1 MEKLYKCLYIY
12 ISQISVIS
20 CIFCILMKINY
31 NTRRN
36 DDFYAYTVQS
46 EIVTM
51 YIKFKGSKLQSILG
65 IRWWHRKTHTEIR
78 ETCKIESVE
87 LLLLQRQRLPCCL
100 LSGELQLGQRPVGRP
115 KLRYSDHIKS
125 VLRKCNIPEAQLEAL
140 AEDMFLWSLTCA
152 TGLKNLAAAAAEQAA
167 SDLRARRHA
176 AATATPAGPV
186 CPYCG
191 RICASDFGLRSHLRV
206 HL

>member
-1 MEKLYKCLYIY
+1 MHRGRRDQQIYTRSLRLSVLTLHHINETTVSAIVLYAIEFKVSAMLY
-12 ISQISVIS
+12 S
-20 CIFCILMKINY
+20 
-31 NTRRN
+31 NT
-36 DDFYAYTVQS
+36 
-46 EIVTM
+46 IVFSFT
-51 YIKFKGSKLQSILG
+51 L
-65 IRWWHRKTHTEIR
+65 H
-78 ETCKIESVE
+78 
-87 LLLLQRQRLPCCL
+87 
-100 LSGELQLGQRPVGRP
+100 
-115 KLRYSDHIKS
+115 YSDHIKS